1 MEDKDSAVPRIVGMA
16 VTVPKETFDLTA
28 LGYDADAMRRTMK
41 LTGVHQVRTAPPEKT
56 AADYCTDA
64 AERLLRELGI
74 ASDMIDGIIFATPH
88 PDYIY
93 PGNCGIVQSRLHIPQ
108 KCIAMDIN
116 HSCTG
121 MIYGIFVASMM
132 IRTGAAKNVLVCC
145 GDTATKHTNPKDR
158 ALRMVQGD
166 GGGAVIVADGGTEEM
181 AFSFCHDGD
190 GVKHLYVPAGG
201 DRMPLE
207 AGVTDVEVTDAEGN
221 VRTLADEYMDGM
233 EVMRFVMNEMPKLV
247 EDVLQQKGWSKET
260 VDLYAFH
267 QANAFIVQS
276 LARKLKISK
285 EKALLGIE
293 GYGNIGGS
301 SVFLALCKAAMNQD
315 AGWEKTVFCTFGTGM
330 SGAAM
335 TADLTHTHFYD
346 VSEI

>member
-1 MEDKDSAVPRIVGMA
+1 MAHQDSAVPCIIGMA
-16 VTVPKETFDLTA
+16 ATVPKETFDLTS
-28 LGYDADAMRRTMK
+28 LGYDPDAMRRTMK

-64 AERLLRELGI
+64 AGRLFHKIGM
-74 ASDMIDGIIFATPH
+74 ASDKIDGIIFATPH
-88 PDYIY
+88 PDYVY
-93 PGNCGIVQSRLHIPQ
+93 PGNCGIIQSRLHIPQ

-132 IRTGAAKNVLVCC
+132 LKTRTAKNVLVCC

-166 GGGAVIVADGGTEEM
+166 GGGAVIVSNGGTEEM

-190 GVKHLYVPAGG
+190 GIKHLYVPAGG
-201 DRMPLE
+201 DRMPLK
-207 AGVTDVEVTDAEGN
+207 AGVTDVEVADEEGN
-221 VRTLADEYMDGM
+221 IRTLADEYMDGL

-247 EDVLQQKGWSKET
+247 EDVLRQKEWDKEA

-276 LARKLKISK
+276 LARKLRISK
-285 EKALLGIE
+285 KKALLGIE

-301 SVFLALCKAAMNQD
+301 SVALALCQAAVDKMS
-315 AGWEKTVFCTFGTGM
+315 AWEKIVFCTFGTGM

-335 TADLTHTHFYD
+335 TADLSHTHFCD
-346 VSEI
+346 VGEI

>member
-1 MEDKDSAVPRIVGMA
+1 MMVQDSIVPCIVGMA
-16 VTVPKETFDLTA
+16 ATVPKETFDLTE
-28 LGYDADAMRRTMK
+28 LGYDGNTMRRTMK
-41 LTGVHQVRTAPPEKT
+41 LTGIHKVRTAPPDKT

-64 AERLLRELGI
+64 AERLLHELAI
-74 ASDMIDGIIFATPH
+74 EPNMIDGIIFATPH

-132 IRTGAAKNVLVCC
+132 IRTGTAKNVLVCC

-166 GGGAVIVADGGTEEM
+166 GGGAVIVADGGKEEM

-201 DRMPLE
+201 DRMPLK
-207 AGVTDVEVTDAEGN
+207 AGVTDVEVADEEGN
-221 VRTLADEYMDGM
+221 VRTLADEYMDGL
-233 EVMRFVMNEMPKLV
+233 EVMRFVMNEIPPLID
-247 EDVLQQKGWSKET
+247 DVLRKKDWKKDD
-260 VDLYAFH
+260 VDLYVFH
-267 QANAFIVQS
+267 QANAFIVHG
-276 LARKLKISK
+276 LAKKMK
-285 EKALLGIE
+285 APKDKALFSVDGV
-293 GYGNIGGS
+293 GNIGGA
-301 SVFLALCKAAMNQD
+301 SVALAMCREAVD
-315 AGWEKTVFCTFGTGM
+315 HSKTWKQAVCCTFGTGL

-335 TADLTHTHFYD
+335 TADLSQTHFCN